1 MAVPPYLPLPPMDRL
16 VSPRTGWTR
25 AHWEAVADRLLAGVL
40 PYASPRLAQYRL
52 PGRTGGAGVHADG
65 LEGYARTF
73 LLAAFR
79 IAGAQGA
86 VPDLVERY
94 AAGLDAGTDPASD
107 EAWPLMG
114 DMTQQLVEAAS
125 IVIGLHE
132 TRPWLWD
139 RLDDKVRA
147 NLVDWLSAFRGKAV
161 PDNNWRLFKVVTEQF
176 LASVGAPHDQDAIDE
191 GLDRLD
197 DWYRGNGWYTDG
209 PGRHFDYYNG
219 WALHLYPLLW
229 ARIAGAGADPERVR
243 VHRERLTELLAAYP
257 YFFGADG
264 APMHQ
269 GRSLTYRFAAVTPVW
284 VGALADA
291 TPLDPGL
298 TRRIASGALRHFVE
312 RGVPDE
318 RGLLGLGWYEPF
330 LPATQPYSGPAS
342 PYWASKGFLGL
353 LLPAEHP
360 VWTATEAALPVEES
374 DTRLALPE
382 PGWLLHGTR
391 DDGIVRLLNHGSDYN
406 YPAPAPQVDDP
417 HYSKLAYST
426 RTAPDA
432 AAGAWARALDNHFA
446 VLGADG
452 TPTRRRRIEPV
463 RVTERGAAS
472 RHTAPISVAGARDVD
487 AAADGREVTVETTS
501 FAHGPWEVR
510 VHRVDLTGAAAG
522 VAVEVR
528 EGGYS
533 VADARPPVD
542 YTGTHTWAGD
552 ADILEDDAA
561 GHQADLVA
569 AGGVPWAGARISD
582 GVHSVVVGLHGWQR
596 AEVAHNV
603 GANAFGSCSAVPVL
617 YGDVVRDAIGV
628 FVTLVVL
635 SGDPVHPDA
644 LAATCRAEVAADGT
658 AAVRLPDGTVFTA

>member
-1 MAVPPYLPLPPMDRL
+1 MAVPPYLPLPPMDRHI
-16 VSPRTGWTR
+16 SPRTGWTR

-52 PGRTGGAGVHADG
+52 PGRTGCAGVHADG

-79 IAGAQGA
+79 IASAQGS
-86 VPDLVERY
+86 VPGLVERY
-94 AAGLDAGTDPASD
+94 ATGLDAGTDPASG
-107 EAWPLMG
+107 EAWPRMG

-139 RLDDKVRA
+139 QLDDKVRENTVA
-147 NLVDWLSAFRGKAV
+147 WLSDFRGKRV

-176 LASVGAPHDQDAIDE
+176 LASVGAPHDQEAIDE

-219 WALHLYPLLW
+219 WALHLYPLFW
-229 ARIAGAGADPERVR
+229 ARIAGDGAHPDRTR
-243 VHRERLTELLAAYP
+243 VHRERLSDLLSAYP

-264 APMHQ
+264 APVHQ
-269 GRSLTYRFAAVTPVW
+269 GRSLTYRFAAVAPVW
-284 VGALADA
+284 AGALAGA
-291 TPLDPGL
+291 TPLEPGL

-318 RGLLGLGWYEPF
+318 RGLLSLGWYEPF
-330 LPATQPYSGPAS
+330 LPVTQPYSGPAS
-342 PYWASKGFLGL
+342 SYWASKGFLGL
-353 LLPAEHP
+353 LLPADHP
-360 VWTATEAALPVEES
+360 VWTATERMLPVEES
-374 DTRLALPE
+374 DTRLVLPE

-406 YPAPAPQVDDP
+406 HPEPVPQVDDP

-432 AAGAWARALDNHFA
+432 AAGAWTRALDNHFA
-446 VLGADG
+446 VIGADG
-452 TPTRRRRIEPV
+452 RPTRRRRIEPV
-463 RVTERGAAS
+463 RVTEHAATS
-472 RHTAPISVAGARDVD
+472 RYSAPIAAPRAHGSDTDVR
-487 AAADGREVTVETTS
+487 GGEVTVETTS
-501 FAHGPWEVR
+501 FAHGSWEVR
-510 VHRVDLTGAAAG
+510 VHRVELTGVAPGAAVG
-522 VAVEVR
+522 VR

-533 VADARPPVD
+533 VANPASPAAEAGSDTVESGVD
-542 YTGTHTWAGD
+542 TPGNGAATPRGD
-552 ADILEDDAA
+552 L
-561 GHQADLVA
+561 GSV
-569 AGGVPWAGARISD
+569 GSVPWAEARTVD
-582 GVHSVVVGLHGWQR
+582 GLHSVVIGLHGWRR
-596 AEVAHNV
+596 AEVAHQV
-603 GANAFGSCSAVPVL
+603 GANAFGPCSAVPVL
-617 YGDVVRDAIGV
+617 YSDVDPQESGV

-635 SGDPVHPDA
+635 SGDAAHPGA
-644 LAATCRAEVAADGT
+644 LAGSCRTEVATDGT
-658 AAVRLPDGTVFTA
+658 VTVRLPDGTLFTA